1 MRLPEQRTL
10 GTRALL
16 ADVVL
21 SDGQLERLGVRPSLF
36 PGRQVS
42 VRPGFRVRHQ
52 ERLVTF
58 RALDEKV
65 LFRNDVYGL
74 AHHAGTAEIRQ
85 LIGGSSSSWR
95 VGGVASLG
103 NEPDARAWTEDG
115 EALLIEYDCGY
126 RGRVVRD
133 KMKAF
138 REEGQVVWGTPSP
151 LRAGRIAQAYPDA
164 RVVVTPWW
172 EGPKERTVSVS
183 GAGGGRPDVRMAGSP
198 GRTP

>member
-1 MRLPEQRTL
+1 MRLPEQLSL

-21 SDGQLERLGVRPSLF
+21 SDGQLQRLGVKPSLF

-42 VRPGFRVRHQ
+42 VRPAFRVRHQ

-65 LFRNDVYGL
+65 LLRNDVYGL
-74 AHHAGTAEIRQ
+74 AHHAGTAEIRH
-85 LIGGSSSSWR
+85 LIGAPPDAWR
-95 VGGVASLG
+95 AGGVACMG
-103 NEPDARAWTEDG
+103 NEPDARAWSDDG

-133 KMKAF
+133 KMLAF
-138 REEGQVVWGTPSP
+138 REEGQVVWGTPSS
-151 LRAGRIAQAYPDA
+151 LRAARIALAYPDA

-172 EGPKERTVSVS
+172 EGPKGPPVS
-183 GAGGGRPDVRMAGSP
+183 GAGGGGGRPAVHMAGSLAQT
-198 GRTP
+198 R